1 MSDDAHD
8 KMLDGLADAV
18 ASPTA
23 TIVELRARLEEL
35 EATVRQLARERDRAR
50 LALAMARSDPGAWP
64 PGWTKPHRTRW
75 EAPDGVAWICAAVT
89 DNDIVGWML
98 YWLCPSGSYQNINTQ
113 PYPDLVAALDAY
125 QAKVNS

>member
-1 MSDDAHD
+1 MHD

-18 ASPTA
+18 ASPCA
-23 TIVELRARLEEL
+23 SIVELRARIGEL
-35 EATVRQLARERDRAR
+35 EATVRQLARERDRGR
-50 LALAMARSDPGAWP
+50 LAIAMARSDPGAWP
-64 PGWTKPHRTRW
+64 LGWTKPYRLRW
-75 EAPDGVAWICAAVT
+75 EAPDGAAWISAAIT

-98 YWLCPSGSYQNINTQ
+98 YWVTPNGSYQPINAQ

>member
-1 MSDDAHD
+1 MHD

-18 ASPTA
+18 ASLITTIAEIRA
-23 TIVELRARLEEL
+23 TIDKL

-75 EAPDGVAWICAAVT
+75 ESPGGAAWITAAVT
-89 DNDIVGWML
+89 DNDIVGWTL
-98 YWLCPSGSYQNINTQ
+98 YWLTPNGSYQNINPQ

-125 QAKVNS
+125 QARVNL